1 MRFRRVRQT
10 LPALALLIGVSAAD
24 AQAQQGRIQ
33 GTVTAAD
40 GRPLSGVAVGIV
52 GTNTGAFTNDDGQYT
67 IDIAPGTYD
76 VQAVTIGYAAVT
88 RSVTVVAGQTAMAD
102 FTLET
107 RTISLDELVVS
118 LEAGDARRAQIGTDL
133 ELFDAESEVDK
144 AAVENFSDLLKGRTT
159 GVSITESSGSVG
171 AASTVRVRGSTS
183 LTQDNNPIIYIDGVR
198 VSNQTGTGP
207 GSFDFGNG
215 QTISRLDDLNPADI
229 ASVQILKGP
238 TAAAQYGSEAAA
250 GVILVTTKTGR
261 RANTQVTFQTE
272 QGASFDYND
281 YWDNYYNLTAGGG
294 ITDLSDSRIQQWN
307 PVLNPVTGDIFA
319 THNPLKNPNT
329 DPFRTAHEQSYALTA
344 RGGIE
349 SVDYFLSARYE
360 DMQGVLPNNGVER
373 YSFRANVGAQPAT
386 NLDVDVSTNLTL
398 GDIRLPDND
407 RSAVGMITN
416 AGAGLPLFSY
426 GTLADGTRGDCLA
439 TVLSGAPESLC
450 EARQGNLTANFD
462 KLATIQNTQEIGR
475 FIASVTAN
483 WRPSPWLSTRFTSG
497 LDFTQTENR
506 NLVPLDPDRP
516 FGGNSDGVVN
526 DSQETG
532 KTISVEGAATGT
544 FDLTESFSSATTVG
558 AQFFGTQREIVACSG
573 RGFASATATA
583 CNAALTF
590 DGSSDKIENN
600 ELGAF
605 FQQRFGY
612 RDYLFVTGSVRVD
625 DNSAFGDN
633 LGAIVSPSAN
643 VSAVLSDMPFWNIGA
658 VNDFRFRFAWGKA
671 AQAPAPFAEARTFRS
686 VRVVVD
692 GAPVSGISLLS
703 PGNPDLAA
711 ERNEE
716 FEVGFDGSA
725 FNDRLG
731 FKLTYYNQKTTDAI
745 VATSVAPST
754 GFSGTKFVNL
764 GEITNHGFEAQVGG
778 TVIQD
783 ENVTLDMNLGFFTQD
798 PKVTDLGDQPPILF
812 GLGQDHLM
820 FREGYAPG
828 AYFGQVVAEAERASD
843 GSIVPGSIVFLPG
856 NLGPDGTPA
865 TDATMD
871 RYLGDQEPSNE
882 QNLSATLTVFGR
894 LRLYTLFDRA
904 AGHVKFD
911 QSNEFRSPFIPNA
924 TGSREFALRQAESTP
939 EEQASMEIGD
949 KALTPLFV
957 FDADYVK
964 WRELTLSYD
973 VPASIVSKLRFING
987 LGITVGG
994 RNLATFTGYEGL
1006 DPELR
1011 FDGGRDSFNASEFFS
1026 QPPVRTFFARL
1037 NVVF

>member
-1 MRFRRVRQT
+1 MRFRRSGILRPNLILIAALV
-10 LPALALLIGVSAAD
+10 PAGVA
-24 AQAQQGRIQ
+24 AQQGRIQ
-33 GTVTAAD
+33 GTVTAAE

-52 GTNTGAFTNDDGQYT
+52 GTNIGGFTSDEGLYT
-67 IDIAPGTYD
+67 IDVAPGSYE

-88 RSVTVVAGQTAMAD
+88 HSVTVAAGQTVTAD
-102 FTLET
+102 FVLET

-133 ELFDAESEVDK
+133 EIFDAEAEVDK

-159 GVSITESSGSVG
+159 GVSITESSGSAG

-198 VSNQTGTGP
+198 VSNATGTGP

-261 RANTQVTFQTE
+261 QAATQVTFQTE
-272 QGASFDYND
+272 QALAYDFND

-294 ITDLSDSRIQQWN
+294 ITDISDPRIQQWS
-307 PVLNPVTGDIFA
+307 PVLNPVTGEIFA

-329 DPFRTAHEQSYALTA
+329 DPFRTAREQRYSLTA

-360 DMQGVLPNNGVER
+360 DIEGVFQNNGVER
-373 YSFRANVGAQPAT
+373 FSFRANIGAQPAS

-398 GDIRLPDND
+398 GNIRLPDND

-426 GTLADGTRGDCLA
+426 GTMSDGSRGDCLT
-439 TVLSGAPESLC
+439 TVLTGAPESLC
-450 EARQGNLTANFD
+450 ESRQGNLTANFD
-462 KLATIQNTQEIGR
+462 KLATIDNSQEIGR
-475 FIASVTAN
+475 FIASATAN
-483 WRPSPWLSTRFTSG
+483 WRPTPWLSTRLTSG
-497 LDFTQTENR
+497 LDFAQTENR

-516 FGGNSDGVVN
+516 FGGNSNGVIN

-532 KTISVEGAATGT
+532 QTISVEGAATGT
-544 FDLTESFSSATTVG
+544 FNLSESITSATTVG
-558 AQFFGTQREIVACSG
+558 GQYFGTEREIVACSG

-590 DGSSDKIENN
+590 DGSSDRIENN

-605 FQQRFGY
+605 FQQRLGY
-612 RDYLFVTGSVRVD
+612 NDYLFVTGSVRID

-633 LGAIVSPSAN
+633 LGTIVSPSAN
-643 VSAVLSDMPFWNIGA
+643 ASAVLSDMPFWSLDA
-658 VNDFRFRFAWGKA
+658 VNDFRLRVAWGKA
-671 AQAPAPFAEARTFRS
+671 AQAPSPFAEARTFRS

-692 GAPVSGISLLS
+692 GATVSGISLLS

-725 FNDRLG
+725 FGDRLG
-731 FKLTYYNQKTTDAI
+731 FKLTYYNQRTTDAI
-745 VATSVAPST
+745 VATNVAPST

-764 GEITNHGFEAQVGG
+764 GEITNNGIEAQVGG
-778 TVIQD
+778 TLIQK
-783 ENVTLDMNLGFFTQD
+783 ENVTLDVNLGFFTQN
-798 PKVTDLGDQPPILF
+798 PKVTDLGEQPPILF

-828 AYFGQVVAEAERASD
+828 ALFGDIVAEAERAPD
-843 GSIVPGSIVFLPG
+843 GTIVPGSVVFLPG
-856 NLGPDGTPA
+856 NLGPDGMPA
-865 TDATMD
+865 ADDPMG

-882 QNLSATLTVFGR
+882 QNLSATLTLFGR
-894 LRLYTLFDRA
+894 LRIFTLFDRA

-911 QSNEFRSPFIPNA
+911 QSNEFRSPFIPNSS
-924 TGSREFALRQAESTP
+924 GSRAFALRQAESTP

-949 KALTPLFV
+949 RALTPLFV

-964 WRELTLSYD
+964 WRELTVTYD
-973 VPASIVSKLRFING
+973 LPPSLVSRFRFING

-1011 FDGGRDSFNASEFFS
+1011 YDGGRDSFNSSEFFS

>member
-1 MRFRRVRQT
+1 MRLDRALQNLT
-10 LPALALLIGVSAAD
+10 LLAVLLVTSATRA
-24 AQAQQGRIQ
+24 AAQQGRIQ
-33 GTVTAAD
+33 GLVTAPD
-40 GRPLSGVAVGIV
+40 GRPLSGAAVGIV
-52 GTNTGAFTNDDGQYT
+52 DTDIGAFTNDEGRYT
-67 IDIAPGTYD
+67 IDILPGTYQ

-88 RSVTVVAGQTAMAD
+88 RTVTVAAGQTATAD
-102 FTLET
+102 FQLQT

-133 ELFDAESEVDK
+133 EIFDAEAAVDK

-159 GVSITESSGSVG
+159 GVSITESSGSAG

-198 VSNQTGTGP
+198 VSNATGTGP

-261 RANTQVTFQTE
+261 RSNTQVTFQTE
-272 QGASFDYND
+272 QGLSYDFNE
-281 YWDNYYNLTAGGG
+281 YWDNYYNLTTGGG
-294 ITDLSDSRIQQWN
+294 ITDIGDPRIQQWN

-319 THNPLKNPNT
+319 TNNPLKNPNT

-349 SVDYFLSARYE
+349 SVDYFVSARYE
-360 DMQGVLPNNGVER
+360 DTQGVLANNGVER
-373 YSFRANVGAQPAT
+373 FSFRANVGAQPAA
-386 NLDVDVSTNLTL
+386 NLDIDVSTNLTL
-398 GDIRLPDND
+398 GRVRLPDND

-426 GTLADGTRGDCLA
+426 GTLPDGSRGDCLT

-462 KLATIQNTQEIGR
+462 KLATIDNTQDIGR

-483 WRPSPWLSTRFTSG
+483 WRPNAWLSTRLTTG
-497 LDFTQTENR
+497 LDFSQTENR

-516 FGGNSDGVVN
+516 FGGNSNGVIN

-532 KTISVEGAATGT
+532 QTITAEGAATGT
-544 FDLTESFSSATTVG
+544 FNLTEKVSSATTVG
-558 AQFFGTQREIVACSG
+558 AQFFGTQRKIVACSG
-573 RGFASATATA
+573 RGFASATAIA

-605 FQQRFGY
+605 FQERLGY
-612 RDYLFVTGSVRVD
+612 NDYLFVTGSVRVD

-643 VSAVLSDMPFWNIGA
+643 LSAVFSDMPFWNVDA
-658 VNDFRFRFAWGKA
+658 VNDFRFRFAWGRA

-692 GAPVSGISLLS
+692 GNPVSGISLLS
-703 PGNPDLAA
+703 PGNADLAA

-725 FNDRLG
+725 FDDRVG
-731 FKLTYYNQKTTDAI
+731 FKLTYYNQRTTDAI
-745 VATSVAPST
+745 VATNVAPST

-764 GEITNHGFEAQVGG
+764 GEITNHGFEAQIGG
-778 TVIQD
+778 TAIRKS
-783 ENVTLDMNLGFFTQD
+783 NVTLDLNLGFFTQS
-798 PKVTDLGDQPPILF
+798 PMVTDLGEEAPIKF

-828 AYFGQVVAEAERASD
+828 AYYGRIVSEAQRASD
-843 GSIVPGSIVFLPG
+843 GSIVPGSVVFLPG
-856 NLGPDGTPA
+856 NLGPGGTPA
-865 TDATMD
+865 ADAPMD
-871 RYLGDQEPSNE
+871 RYLGNQAPSNE
-882 QNLSATLTVFGR
+882 QNLSATLTLFGR
-894 LRLYTLFDRA
+894 LRLFTLFDRA
-904 AGHVKFD
+904 AGFVKFD
-911 QSNEFRSPFIPNA
+911 QSNEFRTPFIPNSS
-924 TGSREFALRQAESTP
+924 GSRAFALRQAESTP

-949 KALTPLFV
+949 EALTPLFV

-964 WRELTLSYD
+964 WRELTLNYD
-973 VPASIVSKLRFING
+973 LPPSLLSRLRFIHA
-987 LGITVGG
+987 LGITIGG
-994 RNLATFTGYEGL
+994 RNLATFSGYKGL

-1011 FDGGRDSFNASEFFS
+1011 YDGGRDSFNASEFFS